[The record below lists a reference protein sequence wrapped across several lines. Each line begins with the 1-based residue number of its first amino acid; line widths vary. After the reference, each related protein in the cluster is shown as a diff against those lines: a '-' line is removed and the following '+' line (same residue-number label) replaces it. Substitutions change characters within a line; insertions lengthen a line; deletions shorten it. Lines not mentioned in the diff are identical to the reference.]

1 MSDGSSQPITL
12 HVPPKHDLRGNRQLW
27 FFETGNHT
35 LDHVGN
41 GLIFGLLVTS
51 LIVGGVALGG
61 PL

>member
-1 MSDGSSQPITL
+1 MTDAESSQLTL
-12 HVPPKHDLRGNRQLW
+12 HVPPKYDVRGNRQLW

-51 LIVGGVALGG
+51 LIVVGVALGG